1 MLAIQEMQYQ
11 VNDSLKD
18 KLAFLRV
25 GFLFLIAIFFV
36 VGLRHI
42 YFAPDKFDLKPEMS
56 RTMEKQVVTEAQ
68 TAILPT
74 PTASEIVYK
83 IKVINSTG
91 VSGLALKTAQAIKDK
106 GVKMEEILANG
117 GSKTGIEII
126 FSDTLKDESFV
137 RSILVDL
144 FPNAKVSEA
153 KQAFDVVIDIGK

>member
-1 MLAIQEMQYQ
+1 MQYQ

-36 VGLRHI
+36 VALR
-42 YFAPDKFDLKPEMS
+42 YVYSAPDKFDLKPVMS
-56 RTMEKQVVTEAQ
+56 RTVENQEVAEPQ

-74 PTASEIVYK
+74 PTPSEIVYK

-91 VSGLALKTAQAIKDK
+91 VSGLALKTAQTIKDK
-106 GVKMEEILANG
+106 GVKMDETLANG

-126 FSDTLKDESFV
+126 FSDTLKDGSFV
-137 RSILVDL
+137 RSILVEL